1 MNFTSNVNKIANSN
15 RPFAVVVAYQ
25 ISVYPQGEVLSQH
38 KSHELAE
45 AAMNASLLARNGW
58 CKIMDAREYAEPLK
72 KGRPAELKDGRAIN
86 VYLDAESISAAEAL
100 GNGSISAG
108 IRAALA
114 DK

>member
-1 MNFTSNVNKIANSN
+1 MNFTSSVNKIANSN
-15 RPFAVVVAYQ
+15 RPFAVVVAHQ
-25 ISVYPQGEVLSQH
+25 ISVYPAGEVLSQH
-38 KSHELAE
+38 KSQELAE
-45 AAMNASLLARNGW
+45 VAQNASLLGRTGW
-58 CKIMDAREYAEPLK
+58 CKIMDAREYAEPAK

-86 VYLDAESISAAEAL
+86 VYLDAASISAAEAL